1 MIEYDRQAEQQY
13 VSPQNI
19 YQQSLKKL
27 SELEGISIH
36 GKKYHTVAE
45 RVNIFRKHFTDWT
58 IDIAILNNDLEL
70 ALKGTV
76 VMKAVI
82 RTPTGR
88 IVASGLATET
98 FGSSAVNKTSA
109 IENCETSAVGRALA
123 FFGFAGTEIASA
135 NELEQSKKQLE
146 EKKERES
153 KQRMNENFDENG
165 KFKK

>member
-58 IDIAILNNDLEL
+58 I
-70 ALKGTV
+70 

-146 EKKERES
+146 EQKERES